1 MTADPGQQRQQSAPA
16 APAADLRRPLL
27 AGVIV
32 LACVAAALLLSL
44 RYASAELDPW
54 IIVPALLIAQ
64 PFAFLALWFP
74 GLRLARLAGP
84 PATNA
89 ASFWANSLSILFSL
103 VTPSRLFEAVKP
115 VALNLQTGLPLVRGF
130 TAVALERLLDVGC
143 LALLAALALA
153 GAAAQYAEGLRE
165 AALVLAALLGM
176 GVAFVGAIAA
186 WPAAAGRAA
195 QSLPFAWLRAFA
207 GEMLATLGRAGS
219 WRALLVPAG
228 YSLLTWTASYLT
240 FFVLVGIVGAIP
252 LTPAQLLFVFVAGT
266 LGFIVTVTPGG
277 LGTYEGA
284 IVLAL
289 GSFGYP
295 VADALAIAILLRIA
309 NVLPAVTASAWF
321 LARGSFGVGDLV
333 ARLRRSRDPR

>member
-1 MTADPGQQRQQSAPA
+1 MTADPEQPREASMTARA
-16 APAADLRRPLL
+16 IVDRRRPLL

-32 LACVAAALLLSL
+32 LACVAAALALSL
-44 RYASAELDPW
+44 RYASSELNPW
-54 IIVPALLIAQ
+54 IILPALLIAQ
-64 PFAFLALWFP
+64 PFAFLAIWFP

-89 ASFWANSLSILFSL
+89 ASFWANALSILFSL

-165 AALVLAALLGM
+165 AALVLAALLGL
-176 GVAFVGAIAA
+176 GVVILGAIAT
-186 WPAAAGRAA
+186 WPATAGRMAHA
-195 QSLPFAWLRAFA
+195 LPFGWLRAFA
-207 GEMLATLGRAGS
+207 GEMLSTLGRAGS

-252 LTPAQLLFVFVAGT
+252 LSPAQTLFVFVAGT
-266 LGFIVTVTPGG
+266 LGFVITVTPGG
-277 LGTYEGA
+277 LGTFEGA

-309 NVLPAVTASAWF
+309 NVLPAVAASAWF
-321 LARGSFGVGDLV
+321 LTHGSFGIGDLV
-333 ARLRRSRDPR
+333 ARLRKRPDPQ